1 MSIGPGQPLSA
12 AVRWAQE
19 LQRLSLT
26 ATSQAMGH
34 YLHGCANLAMAR
46 TSQQV
51 LAALYKTQT
60 DLLAH
65 SADTIAETTRL
76 WCKQNT
82 EY

>member
-1 MSIGPGQPLSA
+1 MSNGLGQPVTA
-12 AVRWAQE
+12 AVSWSQE
-19 LQRLSLT
+19 WQRLSWT
-26 ATSQAMGH
+26 AINQAMGQ

>member
-1 MSIGPGQPLSA
+1 MSIGPDQPISPA
-12 AVRWAQE
+12 ARWALE

-26 ATSQAMGH
+26 ATSRAMGH

-65 SADTIAETTRL
+65 SVDTIAETTRL
-76 WCKQNT
+76 WCKQKT

>member
-1 MSIGPGQPLSA
+1 
-12 AVRWAQE
+12 
-19 LQRLSLT
+19 
-26 ATSQAMGH
+26 MGH